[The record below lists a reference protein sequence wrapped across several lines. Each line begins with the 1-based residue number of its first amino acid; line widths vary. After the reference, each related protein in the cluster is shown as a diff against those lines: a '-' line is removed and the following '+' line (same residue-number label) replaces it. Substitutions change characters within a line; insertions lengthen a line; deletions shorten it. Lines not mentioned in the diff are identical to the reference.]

1 MVTYDGEVGRY
12 FLLVLEERRGLLVEM
27 LQYSLDQFSKDE
39 TFLLLIHDADRE
51 LQDLAG
57 NRGFVPTQERERDSY
72 LEIHPDALGYRLPDS
87 FSVRSM
93 KDDYDLYR
101 YGEVLWKGF
110 NHEAN
115 GEGEYRPGDAKLGA
129 LHREMTRPNVDL
141 DLKIAVVAPNG
152 DFASYCGMWQD
163 ADSGYALVEPVATA
177 PEYRRMGL
185 GRAAVL
191 EGVRR
196 CGLRGARTAVVG
208 SSQQFYYDIGF
219 RPFGNATWWRPRA

>member
-57 NRGFVPTQERERDSY
+57 NRGFVPTQDRERDSY

-93 KDDYDLYR
+93 KDDY
-101 YGEVLWKGF
+101 G
-110 NHEAN
+110 
-115 GEGEYRPGDAKLGA
+115 
-129 LHREMTRPNVDL
+129 L

-163 ADSGYALVEPVATA
+163 ADSGYALVEPVATV